1 MLTPDYL
8 LRISE
13 GAEDISEGLHAD
25 IINRIIERMMLRI
38 GRGEEYLLTA
48 QDKKQIKVLQDS
60 GDLLEDILKEIA
72 KKTKL
77 QQEEIKEAF
86 EDAGIKCIS
95 YDDKIYEQAGLSP
108 ISLWASPNMVR
119 IMQRN
124 YEATLGEWYN
134 FTRTTA
140 DESQKAFI
148 NAMDK
153 AYNLTSSGAVSYTQ
167 AVKEA
172 INDIIED
179 GADVYYTNPDTGK
192 VHKDTIETA
201 TLRAVRTGIS
211 QMSGQITLERMKEMN
226 WDIVLTSAH
235 LGARIGD
242 GGENHTNHT
251 WWQGKFFSLSGK
263 DKRFLPFSV
272 CGLGDVQGINGANCR
287 HSFGP
292 GDGKNNPFD
301 NIDNEENRRI
311 RELEERQRL
320 LERRIRK
327 TKREV
332 MGWKTAVDNCTDEKL
347 KFELDMKY
355 QRKSALLQNQNKA
368 YNDFCEKNG
377 LKRRD
382 DRVQIARWDRK
393 QAAAATGAAKRYL
406 YAKEKVPEMRTILG
420 GELKTY
426 TRLEIEEIAK
436 RTSNIADYHVKTES
450 LWSGK
455 IVVDDNWGKYG
466 KLWNCDISV
475 RTETSPHIILHEQL
489 HARSIS
495 HYTPEIYAQF
505 QNIEEATVQYMAQEI
520 SKVEGIKIIPSAYDD
535 MVDSLRN
542 INSILGICE
551 NDYQFAKKLI
561 ETPVIDRLDMIEE
574 KSFEIMMS
582 GGTIETYQKLRD
594 LIDMIS

>member
-1 MLTPDYL
+1 MLDPEYL

-13 GAEDISEGLHAD
+13 GAEDISERLHAD
-25 IINRIIERMMLRI
+25 IVNRIVERMMLRL
-38 GRGEEYLLTA
+38 GRGEDYLLTP
-48 QDKKQIKVLQDS
+48 QDRWQIMVLQDA
-60 GDLLEDILKEIA
+60 GFLLSDI
-72 KKTKL
+72 
-77 QQEEIKEAF
+77 QEEIRERTKQQEQEVKEAF
-86 EDAGIKCIS
+86 EEAGIRNLE
-95 YDDKIYEQAGLSP
+95 YDNKIYEAAGLS
-108 ISLWASPNMVR
+108 SLALFASPPLVR

-124 YEATLGEWYN
+124 YEATMGEWYN
-134 FTRTTA
+134 YTRTTA

-153 AYNLTSSGAVSYTQ
+153 AYNLVSTGAVSYTE
-167 AVKEA
+167 AFREA
-172 INDIIED
+172 IEEIVSNGVE
-179 GADVYYTNPDTGK
+179 VTYTNTETGR

-201 TLRAVRTGIS
+201 TLRAVRTGVS
-211 QMSGQITLERMKEMN
+211 QMSGQITLERMKEVG

-251 WWQGKFFSLSGK
+251 WWQGKFFSLSGQ

-272 CGLGDVQGINGANCR
+272 CGKGDVQGINGANCR

-332 MGWKTAVDNCTDEKL
+332 MGWKAAVDNCEDEKL

-355 QRKSALLQNQNKA
+355 QRKAALLQNQNKA

-393 QAAAATGAAKRYL
+393 QAASARSAAARYKNALDIKKRQDIIKSRVESGEYNLKLSKQQYL
-406 YAKEKVPEMRTILG
+406 KHVEGTKQYEDY
-420 GELKTY
+420 LKTRIEKGK
-426 TRLEIEEIAK
+426 TPQSRIAVSEDEIQELLKTKSGTGEPEI
-436 RTSNIADYHVKTES
+436 TITGNITNKEFVYCNEIVGQHYEAGAWVDTNW
-450 LWSGK
+450 LK
-455 IVVDDNWGKYG
+455 IHYG
-466 KLWNCDISV
+466 KKSSHAVPV
-475 RTETSPHIILHEQL
+475 R
-489 HARSIS
+489 
-495 HYTPEIYAQF
+495 
-505 QNIEEATVQYMAQEI
+505 
-520 SKVEGIKIIPSAYDD
+520 G
-535 MVDSLRN
+535 
-542 INSILGICE
+542 
-551 NDYQFAKKLI
+551 KK
-561 ETPVIDRLDMIEE
+561 
-574 KSFEIMMS
+574 
-582 GGTIETYQKLRD
+582 
-594 LIDMIS
+594 